1 MQFPDVFIDQA
12 SPMTMYDMAALN
24 ASDIEKKVL
33 QVLGVD
39 IINAKK
45 A

>member
-1 MQFPDVFIDQA
+1 
-12 SPMTMYDMAALN
+12 MYDMAGLN

-39 IINAKK
+39 VIETKK

>member
-1 MQFPDVFIDQA
+1 
-12 SPMTMYDMAALN
+12 MYDIAGLN

-39 IINAKK
+39 VIEAKK

>member
-1 MQFPDVFIDQA
+1 
-12 SPMTMYDMAALN
+12 MYDMAGLN

-39 IINAKK
+39 VIEAKK